1 MNNLVPIKFKEE
13 CVITTEL
20 LAEVYGTDTKNIS
33 KNFSRNIGKFE
44 ENKHYYLLEGEE
56 LKEFKG
62 NRLLDDNLK
71 FASKLYLWTER
82 GANRHCK
89 ILDTDKAWE
98 QFDNLE
104 ETYFKVKE
112 GMQPKLPTTYIE
124 ALEQLLLS
132 EKEKEQLKLTNKV
145 QEQQINELKPKADYT
160 DIILKSNKLVTITQ
174 IAKDYGMSGQ
184 KMNSLLKERKV
195 QYSQSGQWLLYS
207 KHQDKGFTHSMTA
220 YYGKENSIAKMYT
233 KWTQKGRLFIYDL
246 LKEDGILPT
255 IEQVA

>member
-1 MNNLVPIKFKEE
+1 MNNLIPIKFKKQN
-13 CVITTEL
+13 VITTEL

-44 ENKHYYLLEGEE
+44 ESKHYYLLEGEE

-104 ETYFKVKE
+104 ETYFRVKE
-112 GMQPKLPTTYIE
+112 NNHPVLPSNYRE
-124 ALEQLLLS
+124 ALEHLILQVEQN
-132 EKEKEQLKLTNKV
+132 EKLEVTIQEQAPKVLFADAVSTSKATILVGELAKIMKQNGIDTGEKRLFTWLRENGYLIKRKGSDYNMPTQRSMELKLFEVKESTHTHSDGHISVNKTTKVTGKGQQYFINKFVGKEQISM
-145 QEQQINELKPKADYT
+145 IN
-160 DIILKSNKLVTITQ
+160 
-174 IAKDYGMSGQ
+174 
-184 KMNSLLKERKV
+184 
-195 QYSQSGQWLLYS
+195 
-207 KHQDKGFTHSMTA
+207 
-220 YYGKENSIAKMYT
+220 
-233 KWTQKGRLFIYDL
+233 
-246 LKEDGILPT
+246 
-255 IEQVA
+255 